1 MTIPDPNVRPLEQ
14 EVIPEAVAERPQIE
28 EAPETRPLLISFARY
43 NEKECDLDKGIDSK
57 RARKALQILRD
68 VGVNIFNPIEFKNK
82 LPKLQVVPINNSG
95 DYRKLYSNL
104 ADLPDVEIQEAKIDR
119 DKGRLFFFIVERIF
133 HVVAVKDSHYET
145 DKQRR

>member
-1 MTIPDPNVRPLEQ
+1 MVIPDLNTPSSVP
-14 EVIPEAVAERPQIE
+14 EVIPEIVAERPQAE

-43 NEKECDLDKGIDSK
+43 NNKECDLDKGIDSK

-68 VGVNIFNPIEFKNK
+68 VGVNIFNISDFKNK
-82 LPKLQVVPINNSG
+82 LPKLQVMSINNSG

-104 ADLPDVEIQEAKIDR
+104 ADLPDIEIQEAKIDR

-145 DKQRR
+145 SKQRR